1 MTSLRTRLA
10 HVRASDAMHRGV
22 LTCSPETP
30 VGDVARVMA
39 QHRVHCVVVQEP
51 GAHSADAWSVVS
63 DRDLMHA
70 VTTEGTDDLVAA
82 RVAGTAVP
90 RIGAAEP
97 LTRAAQLMGEHG
109 VSHLVVV
116 GDASGRPEGI
126 LSSLDV
132 AMVVAGSD

>member
-22 LTCSPETP
+22 LTCAPDTP
-30 VGDVARVMA
+30 VGEVARVMA

-51 GAHSADAWSVVS
+51 GVHSAEAWSVVS
-63 DRDLMHA
+63 DRDLMRA
-70 VTTEGTDDLVAA
+70 MAGDGADDLVAA

-132 AMVVAGSD
+132 AMVIAGTG